1 MGCHLKYVEASAG
14 IKQNLP
20 GAMER
25 PPLTVSSE
33 VLLFLSAATT
43 FAMSWFPSYLGC
55 TWKQFVLGSSCSLWR
70 FCLHLMLV
78 HFPVEYV

>member
-20 GAMER
+20 GAMEC

-43 FAMSWFPSYLGC
+43 LP
-55 TWKQFVLGSSCSLWR
+55 
-70 FCLHLMLV
+70 
-78 HFPVEYV
+78 